1 MNIEEAIEFPHDYF
15 LRKLTFG
22 DLPYLEIEEDVF
34 NRLKSAKCVL
44 LAAHSIEEKYD
55 VVLENYIHL
64 EQEIANVCVQRMVRR
79 SGDYSESYQ
88 TVRDLNVRIS
98 NLLSATKMYVDH
110 LKADLSTLEGTKGFV
125 SQQLS
130 ECRENKHYRL
140 MEGVRNYAQH
150 VRMPIKTI
158 SVVADWNMLEGKKGT
173 SFHHLKVQGS
183 KEELKRIRE
192 LRKTL
197 DKFDEVIDLKYSIGK
212 YVSLIGKL
220 HVEVRTKISE
230 MVREG
235 RELFQQHIEQYLAA
249 SGEEKALGLA
259 AIKSGNQ
266 EIAES
271 VYLNLEWDD
280 IRLDLVRRNA
290 GIRDFSISYVT
301 TISETTMEIEQGNSK
316 KA

>member
-1 MNIEEAIEFPHDYF
+1 MDIEDAIEFPHDYF
-15 LRKLTFG
+15 LRQLTFG
-22 DLPYLEIEEDVF
+22 DLPYLEIDEYVF
-34 NRLKSAKCVL
+34 SRLKYGKCVL

-55 VVLENYIHL
+55 VVLENYIQL
-64 EQEIANVCVQRMVRR
+64 EQEVANVCVQRMVRR
-79 SGDYSESYQ
+79 FGDYSESYE
-88 TVRDLNVRIS
+88 TVRDLNVRFS
-98 NLLSATKMYVDH
+98 NLLSAAKMYVDH

-158 SVVADWNMLEGKKGT
+158 SVMADWNMLEEKKGT
-173 SFHHLKVQGS
+173 SFHHLKVHGS

-197 DKFDEVIDLKYSIGK
+197 DEFDEVVDLKYSISK
-212 YVSLIGKL
+212 YVSIIGKL
-220 HVEVRTKISE
+220 HGEVRTKISG
-230 MVREG
+230 MVKDS

-249 SGEEKALGLA
+249 SGEEKTLGLA
-259 AIKSGNQ
+259 AIKSGNR

-280 IRLDLVRRNA
+280 IRLDLIRRNA

-301 TISETTMEIEQGNSK
+301 TISETTIELEQGNPE